1 MSGTDLIAELEARN
15 LIHDSTDRDALRAA
29 VADGPVAIY
38 YGCDPTADSLHVGN
52 LIGLVMLRR
61 FQDAGHR
68 PIALAGG
75 ATGMV
80 GDPSGRSDERNL
92 LDDDTLNH
100 NVASIKEQISRI
112 VDLGSGG
119 GELVDNRDWTQPITI
134 LEFLRDVGKHVTVN
148 QMLARESIKLR
159 VNSEHGIS
167 FTEFS
172 YMLLQAN
179 DYLWLHD
186 HLGCS
191 IQIGGSDQWGN
202 IIAGVDLIRRK
213 RAEHVHA
220 FSWPLLTA
228 PDGSKLGK
236 TTGARVWLD
245 AAKTSP
251 YQFRQ
256 HWMQAPD
263 DQVDAQ
269 LLTFSLQPVEQIR
282 AIVAEHV
289 EAPHLRFAQR
299 ALADEMTALVHGAP
313 AAVARPRRPR
323 KPSSRWPPRSRRPG
337 SQRPIS
343 TTRSPCSS
351 APDWPRRTAT
361 HAAPSRSGRSTRTVR
376 SSTRTPCSAGRNW
389 CTADTCCSA
398 RARSRTTCW
407 KFFPEA
413 GCNAY
418 RNCYLLTPPHG
429 ALQALRKGHS
439 APTPDDADLESP
451 LFRCVPEP
459 RLLENGREDR
469 TPVRAVRAHLR
480 VVTELSVNFAV
491 VYPDGSNTVIGRL
504 ELCTSGRSHS
514 KDASST

>member
-1 MSGTDLIAELEARN
+1 MAGTDLIAELEARN
-15 LIHDSTDRDALRAA
+15 LMHDSTDRDALRDA
-29 VADGPVAIY
+29 VAGGPVAIY

-100 NVASIKEQISRI
+100 NVAAIKEQLGRI
-112 VDLGSGG
+112 VDIAPGR

-186 HLGCS
+186 NLGCT

-202 IIAGVDLIRRK
+202 IVAGVDLIRRK
-213 RAEHVHA
+213 RGQHVHA
-220 FSWPLLTA
+220 FSWPLQLA
-228 PDGSKLGK
+228 SDGSKLGK

-256 HWMQAPD
+256 HWIQTPD
-263 DQVDAQ
+263 DEVGAQ
-269 LLTFSLQPVEQIR
+269 LLTFSLQPIEQIR
-282 AIVAEHV
+282 DVMAEHDD
-289 EAPHLRFAQR
+289 APHLRFAQR

-313 AAVARPRRPR
+313 AAVAAAEAADVLFSGDPTTASEAAFTTLAAEIPTSTMAAAELDDAIAVFVKAGLASSNGDARR
-323 KPSSRWPPRSRRPG
+323 SF
-337 SQRPIS
+337 SQRS
-343 TTRSPCSS
+343 FY
-351 APDWPRRTAT
+351 AN
-361 HAAPSRSGRSTRTVR
+361 GRQLDENPQLR
-376 SSTRTPCSAGRNW
+376 GLELLHG
-389 CTADTCCSA
+389 
-398 RARSRTTCW
+398 
-407 KFFPEA
+407 K
-413 GCNAY
+413 
-418 RNCYLLTPPHG
+418 YLL
-429 ALQALRKGHS
+429 LRKGKKSH
-439 APTPDDADLESP
+439 
-451 LFRCVPEP
+451 
-459 RLLENGREDR
+459 
-469 TPVRAVRAHLR
+469 HL
-480 VVTELSVNFAV
+480 VEISL
-491 VYPDGSNTVIGRL
+491 
-504 ELCTSGRSHS
+504 
-514 KDASST
+514 

>member
-1 MSGTDLIAELEARN
+1 MAGIDLIADLEARH
-15 LIHDSTDRDALRAA
+15 LIHDSTDRDALREA
-29 VADGPVAIY
+29 VAAGPVGIY

-52 LIGLVMLRR
+52 LIGLIMLRR

-100 NVASIKEQISRI
+100 NVAAIKEQLARI
-112 VDLGSGG
+112 VDLDGAGGS
-119 GELVDNRDWTQPITI
+119 GELVDNRDWTQPITV

-167 FTEFS
+167 FTEFT

-186 HLGCS
+186 HHDCT

-213 RAEHVHA
+213 RGVHVHA

-228 PDGSKLGK
+228 TDGSKLGK

-256 HWMQAPD
+256 HWMQVPD
-263 DQVDAQ
+263 DQIEAQ
-269 LLTFSLQPVEQIR
+269 LLTFSLQPVQQI
-282 AIVAEHV
+282 ADVVAEHAD
-289 EAPHLRFAQR
+289 APHLRFAQR

-313 AAVARPRRPR
+313 AARAAAEAADLLFAGDPTAASEEAFATLAAEVP
-323 KPSSRWPPRSRRPG
+323 
-337 SQRPIS
+337 
-343 TTRSPCSS
+343 TTRLAAGDLDDVIAVFARTGLASS
-351 APDWPRRTAT
+351 KGDARR
-361 HAAPSRSGRSTRTVR
+361 SLEQRSFYANGVQLDANSQLSDHPLVHGR
-376 SSTRTPCSAGRNW
+376 
-389 CTADTCCSA
+389 
-398 RARSRTTCW
+398 
-407 KFFPEA
+407 
-413 GCNAY
+413 
-418 RNCYLLTPPHG
+418 YLL
-429 ALQALRKGHS
+429 LRKGKKSH
-439 APTPDDADLESP
+439 
-451 LFRCVPEP
+451 
-459 RLLENGREDR
+459 
-469 TPVRAVRAHLR
+469 HL
-480 VVTELSVNFAV
+480 VEIFS
-491 VYPDGSNTVIGRL
+491 
-504 ELCTSGRSHS
+504 
-514 KDASST
+514 

>member
-1 MSGTDLIAELEARN
+1 MAGTDLIADLEARN
-15 LIHDSTDRDALRAA
+15 LIHDSTDREALREA
-29 VADGPVAIY
+29 VAAGRVGIY

-52 LIGLVMLRR
+52 LIGLIMLRR

-92 LDDDTLNH
+92 LDDETLNA
-100 NVASIKEQISRI
+100 NVAAIKAQLARI
-112 VDLGSGG
+112 VDLGEGK
-119 GELVDNRDWTQPITI
+119 GELVDNRAWTEPITI

-186 HLGCS
+186 HLGCT

-213 RAEHVHA
+213 RGEHVHA

-228 PDGSKLGK
+228 SDGTKLGK

-256 HWMQAPD
+256 HWMQTPD
-263 DQVDAQ
+263 DEVGAQ
-269 LLTFSLQPVEQIR
+269 LRTFSLQPIEQID
-282 AIVAEHV
+282 AVVSEHL

-299 ALADEMTALVHGAP
+299 ALADEMTALVHGAT
-313 AAVARPRRPR
+313 AAVAAAEAADLLFSGDPTAASEEAFVTLAAEI
-323 KPSSRWPPRSRRPG
+323 PSSRLRAADLDD
-337 SQRPIS
+337 PI
-343 TTRSPCSS
+343 
-351 APDWPRRTAT
+351 A
-361 HAAPSRSGRSTRTVR
+361 VLV
-376 SSTRTPCSAGRNW
+376 SAGLASSNG
-389 CTADTCCSA
+389 DA
-398 RARSRTTCW
+398 RRSVAQRSFYANGVQLDENSLLSGLNLVHG
-407 KFFPEA
+407 K
-413 GCNAY
+413 
-418 RNCYLLTPPHG
+418 YLL
-429 ALQALRKGHS
+429 LRKGKKSH
-439 APTPDDADLESP
+439 
-451 LFRCVPEP
+451 
-459 RLLENGREDR
+459 
-469 TPVRAVRAHLR
+469 HL
-480 VVTELSVNFAV
+480 VEIFS
-491 VYPDGSNTVIGRL
+491 
-504 ELCTSGRSHS
+504 
-514 KDASST
+514 